1 MSDPQSVS
9 SYPVWDLPV
18 RVSHWAIMLL
28 FAWQFLSG
36 HFDWLPRVHLWA
48 GYLLLVVLAF
58 RLVWGFV
65 GSESARFGAM
75 LKSMR
80 SLVAGLADLGRPGP
94 GYSAGHN
101 PVGAISVLLMLS
113 LLVVQSLTG
122 LFVETWG
129 ELRGPLAERIGRD
142 TALWLADVH
151 SLIRW
156 PLLLVI
162 AIHVAAAFW
171 HLGWKRENRIG
182 AMLGNGRL
190 RLPADP
196 QLQAA
201 KPGRALLT
209 LLVCALA
216 VGSIAVFGPID

>member
-1 MSDPQSVS
+1 MSEQQRVS
-9 SYPVWDLPV
+9 PYPVWDLPV

-28 FAWQFLSG
+28 FTWQFLSG
-36 HFDWLPRVHLWA
+36 HFGWLPRIHLWA

-65 GSESARFGAM
+65 GSESARFGSM

-80 SLVAGLADLGRPGP
+80 ALVAGLADLSRPSP

-113 LLVVQSLTG
+113 LLVLQSLTG

-151 SLIRW
+151 SLMRW
-156 PLLLVI
+156 PLLLLVTV
-162 AIHVAAAFW
+162 HVAAAFW

-182 AMLGNGRL
+182 PMLTDGRL

-196 QLQAA
+196 HLRTTRIA
-201 KPGRALLT
+201 PALLV
-209 LLVCALA
+209 LLACALVVA
-216 VGSIAVFGPID
+216 SIVVFGPID